1 MSNVQDCAVQ
11 IPARADGAERRT
23 MPIIIGIGGGVY
35 SREAVFWVPP
45 DPIPDP
51 AEFPGMKFRVGV
63 VTFVEADELRGIAE
77 SIVEQVNKQRVF

>member
-1 MSNVQDCAVQ
+1 MSDVQNCTAQ
-11 IPARADGAERRT
+11 IPARADGAERKT

-51 AEFPGMKFRVGV
+51 AEFPGMTFCVGL
-63 VTFVEADELRGIAE
+63 VTFVEADELRGVAWAL
-77 SIVEQVNKQRVF
+77 SSG

>member
-1 MSNVQDCAVQ
+1 MQ

-23 MPIIIGIGGGVY
+23 MPIIIGIAGGVY

-51 AEFPGMKFRVGV
+51 AEFPGVRFCVGA
-63 VTFVEADELRGIAE
+63 VTVVEADELRGIAE
-77 SIVEQVNKQRVF
+77 SIVDQMNKQLGFDRLC